1 MDISHIVTIGCSF
14 TYCQGLPIFQ
24 GWPAL
29 VANALDCP
37 LVNLGIPGVGNDN
50 IHRRLYEYIYNDLL
64 IYNSKPLVIIAWTQP
79 WRRETWSKKHYN
91 DEYFQNYAPMSL
103 PDTSE
108 IDAVQTAFLENYN
121 EEDFHRRT
129 VLAKTSV
136 INLLKQFNI
145 PYIMT
150 DAMPQNLDDD
160 RSEEHTSELQSH

>member
-79 WRRETWSKKHYN
+79 WRDRKSTRLNSSH
-91 DEYFQNYAPMSL
+91 
-103 PDTSE
+103 
-108 IDAVQTAFLENYN
+108 
-121 EEDFHRRT
+121 
-129 VLAKTSV
+129 
-136 INLLKQFNI
+136 I
-145 PYIMT
+145 PLSR
-150 DAMPQNLDDD
+150 MP
-160 RSEEHTSELQSH
+160 SSA